1 MVIFLGVD
9 LAWGEDSAE
18 KPANRS
24 GVVALD
30 QRGCILDAGWTS
42 GVKETCTWINRW
54 ASGEAIAFIDAPLV
68 VNNKSGQRQCERE
81 VGQMFGSRLVS
92 ANSTNEGSS
101 KRAGIS
107 LREKLE
113 SAGWS
118 YDSGLGGLSQTS
130 LRFSECYPYTTLV
143 GAKELGFS
151 KRPAYKRKPR
161 SFKSMAE
168 FWPFR
173 IKEWLRIVQALE
185 GLSEATPPLQLASN
199 DLTDHLRNAPK
210 LGEAAEYKKQEDL
223 LDAVICAWTAAYW
236 HAHGT
241 SKCTVLGAGDQ
252 HSQSPGRA
260 ATIIAPTS
268 ALS

>member
-30 QRGCILDAGWTS
+30 KSGSILDAGWTS
-42 GVKETCTWINRW
+42 GVKETFTWINRW
-54 ASGEAIAFIDAPLV
+54 ASGEVIAFIDAPLV
-68 VNNKSGQRQCERE
+68 VNNKSGQRDCERE
-81 VGQMFGSRLVS
+81 VGKKFGSRLVS
-92 ANSTNEGSS
+92 ANSTNEGSP
-101 KRAGIS
+101 KRAGIR
-107 LREKLE
+107 LREQLE

-118 YDSGLGGLSQTS
+118 YDSGRRGLSQTS
-130 LRFSECYPYTTLV
+130 LRFSECYPYATLV

-168 FWPFR
+168 FWPVR
-173 IKEWLRIVQALE
+173 IEEWLRIVRALE
-185 GLSEATPPLQLASN
+185 SLRGANPPVDLGSN
-199 DLTDHLRNAPK
+199 ELTNHLRNAPNA
-210 LGEAAEYKKQEDL
+210 GEAAEYKKQEDL

-236 HAHGT
+236 HARP
-241 SKCTVLGAGDQ
+241 SQCTILGKDDQ
-252 HSQSPGRA
+252 HSQSPGRE